1 MYQLLNKYGQAA
13 AFGLGVLITVIFFL
27 QITSGIETFEGLS
40 KEEKLQSGIFSS
52 GLYAAIG
59 LAILCIT
66 AILLFGIHYIATNP
80 KSALKGML
88 PFLAIVV
95 VFIISYAMAVPAI
108 EGPMAALVERFGLT
122 DGQEKLVTA
131 GLSTTGILFLIASAS
146 FIFFEIRNFFK

>member
-27 QITSGIETFEGLS
+27 QITSGIETFEGLA
-40 KEEKLQSGIFSS
+40 KEDQLQSGIFSS

-59 LAILCIT
+59 LAVLCIV
-66 AILLFGIHYIATNP
+66 AILLFGIYYIATNP
-80 KSALKGML
+80 KSSIKGIL

-95 VFIISYAMAVPAI
+95 VFIISYAMAVPAT
-108 EGPMAALVERFGLT
+108 EGPMAALVERFELT

-131 GLSTTGILFLIASAS
+131 GLSTTGVLFLIASAS